1 MAGFDWNTFYTI
13 FQVKMAQ
20 AVLNCAVGRYVT
32 PRESQFPYLDVALG
46 DNSGGNYDLQGNEG
60 SQSPLIVLS
69 VYATGSLADA
79 NCQSISEA
87 AKAIMLSYGFQ
98 CRGGPVPVAN
108 AADPNI
114 CRWVG
119 RYQRIFGND
128 EILTQ
133 LH

>member
-1 MAGFDWNTFYTI
+1 MAGFNWNEFYTV
-13 FQVKMAQ
+13 FKVKLERT
-20 AVLNCAVGRYVT
+20 VKCTVGRYVT
-32 PRESQFPYLDVALG
+32 PKESQFPYVDVALS
-46 DNSGGNYDLQGNEG
+46 DNAGGNYDLSGKEG
-60 SQSPLIVLS
+60 SQNPLLVITA
-69 VYATGSLADA
+69 YDTGSLADS
-79 NCQSISEA
+79 NCEKISAA
-87 AKAIMLSYGFQ
+87 AKEIMLSYGFQ

>member
-1 MAGFDWNTFYTI
+1 MPGFAWNTFYTL
-13 FQVKMAQ
+13 FQAKMAQ
-20 AVLNCAVGRYVT
+20 AVSNCAVGRYVT

-46 DNSGGNYDLQGNEG
+46 DNYGGNYDLLGNEG
-60 SQSPLIVLS
+60 TQNPLIVLS

-79 NCQSISEA
+79 TCQSISEA